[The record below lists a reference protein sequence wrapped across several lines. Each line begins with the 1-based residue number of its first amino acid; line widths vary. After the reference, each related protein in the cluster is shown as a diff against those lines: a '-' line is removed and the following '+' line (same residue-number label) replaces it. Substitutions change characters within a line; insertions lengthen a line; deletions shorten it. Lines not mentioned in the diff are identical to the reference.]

1 MKVKNLVAD
10 GWCPGCL
17 KAKGYTYTLAHSNDP
32 NAVELPETC
41 TCDGTVSALPS
52 SAPTVVVH
60 GHVSEEVLRAMVRGM
75 VADALAD
82 VKNVKEV
89 PLD

>member
-1 MKVKNLVAD
+1 MKVKNLKAD

-17 KAKGYTYTLAHSNDP
+17 KAKGYTYNLAHSNDP

-41 TCDGTVSALPS
+41 SCDGAVPALPAN
-52 SAPTVVVH
+52 APTVVVH
-60 GHVSEEVLRAMVRGM
+60 GAVPEEVLREMVRKM
-75 VADALAD
+75 VAESLAE